1 MKLMSRQIPDSDSR
15 EGGAPAVKNRYF
27 VISAF
32 LLLLSSCG
40 LATYPVLYEP
50 SQWDSAGTPAFTH
63 NINNTV
69 NPNFITLGYDI
80 VYRVY
85 DDTQFA
91 SESEAESKIIDDMNS
106 SLTNFSNII
115 SNSWSSMG
123 AYRRLNLTAL
133 DTAEAPIPGSSTIP
147 IYELSDPKSE
157 KYFHIFLEFP
167 ATSSDSYITDDTDTP
182 LTLYF
187 NRYVDQD
194 DDVTKDFTYD
204 DFDVGDVDT
213 PFYYTKPDRIRIAFF
228 AFTFGLSIDYLSL
241 HSEPIYIGSL
251 VLPQ

>member
-15 EGGAPAVKNRYF
+15 EGEASSKNNRYSY
-27 VISAF
+27 VSVVLL

-40 LATYPVLYEP
+40 LAAYPVLYEP

-63 NINNTV
+63 NINNNV

-106 SLTNFSNII
+106 SLTDFSNII

-123 AYRRLNLTAL
+123 YYRRLNLTTG
-133 DTAEAPIPGSSTIP
+133 DPDPGSSTIP

-157 KYFHIFLEFP
+157 QYFHIFLEFP
-167 ATSSDSYITDDTDTP
+167 AASSDSYITDDTDTP
-182 LTLYF
+182 LVLYF
-187 NRYVDQD
+187 NRYMGDND
-194 DDVTKDFTYD
+194 TKNFTYD
-204 DFDVGDVDT
+204 DFDVVDIDT
-213 PFYYTKPDRIRIAFF
+213 PFTDSKPDSIRIAFF
-228 AFTFGLSIDYLSL
+228 AFTFGLSVDYLSL
-241 HSEPIYIGSL
+241 HSDPVYIGSL